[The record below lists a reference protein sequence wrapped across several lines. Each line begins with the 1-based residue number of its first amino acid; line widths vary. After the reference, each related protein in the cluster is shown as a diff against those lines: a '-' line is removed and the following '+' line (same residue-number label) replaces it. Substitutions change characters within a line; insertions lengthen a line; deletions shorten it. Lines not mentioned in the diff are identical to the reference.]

1 MVFLTNEHFT
11 ILNVKISFELSR
23 KHHYIK
29 KKQKSILFHH
39 QKWKL
44 NSCETISQSSYLQTS
59 LWSSYSKAKYLV
71 NCSSSL
77 QLFALNL
84 NKSTIRTYRKWSRNL
99 TSYISNIAKVCGSGW
114 FLFLAMPIMLSV
126 EHFYDRSFIFVLA
139 VPWMRMWMR
148 SVNVIMI
155 DKKMREKMKN
165 STHEKWISLK
175 CSISYIMHNFQL
187 IWYTEPDMEKE

>member
-99 TSYISNIAKVCGSGW
+99 TSYMSNIAKVCGSGW
-114 FLFLAMPIMLSV
+114 FLFFSNA
-126 EHFYDRSFIFVLA
+126 Y
-139 VPWMRMWMR
+139 
-148 SVNVIMI
+148 
-155 DKKMREKMKN
+155 
-165 STHEKWISLK
+165 K
-175 CSISYIMHNFQL
+175 CFQL
-187 IWYTEPDMEKE
+187 TIFTIALLFLFLPCLEWGCGWDLSMSLWLTKKWVKKWETRLTKNE

>member
-44 NSCETISQSSYLQTS
+44 NSCETISLSSYLQTS
-59 LWSSYSKAKYLV
+59 LWSSYSKVKYLV

-114 FLFLAMPIMLSV
+114 FLFFSNA
-126 EHFYDRSFIFVLA
+126 Y
-139 VPWMRMWMR
+139 
-148 SVNVIMI
+148 
-155 DKKMREKMKN
+155 K
-165 STHEKWISLK
+165 
-175 CSISYIMHNFQL
+175 YFQL
-187 IWYTEPDMEKE
+187 TIFTIALLFLFLPCLEWGCGWDLSMSL